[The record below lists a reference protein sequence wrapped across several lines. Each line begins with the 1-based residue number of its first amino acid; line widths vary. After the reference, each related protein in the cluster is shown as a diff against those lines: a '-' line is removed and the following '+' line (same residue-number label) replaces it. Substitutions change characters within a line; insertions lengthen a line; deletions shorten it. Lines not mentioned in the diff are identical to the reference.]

1 MSYTYTNP
9 VINWAVDEVSVSVVD
24 PDTGNVVVKSNK
36 LLPDPAFQST
46 GQLPDNVQGFYPE
59 YYNYALDNLTSN
71 LQETQT
77 NLNTLRNTSITT
89 SDSYL
94 QGGGNLTTN
103 RDITLNTAALI
114 DLIYP
119 VGRILTFADSTNP
132 NTLYA
137 GTTWVKTGEGEV
149 LVGQDTGTFDT
160 LGASVG
166 SEEVTLTA
174 ANMPEHDHYM
184 FTGTNGS
191 ADDLGR
197 GSLTPANA
205 DKAVHV
211 GTTVN
216 TQDDEYSMGA
226 SDTGTADKGLTST
239 AGNASPDAISVVQP
253 SKVVV
258 FWQRTA

>member
-9 VINWAVDEVSVSVVD
+9 VIGWATDDVTVDVVVD
-24 PDTGNVVVKSNK
+24 DVIVTRNNKEEPDNAFK
-36 LLPDPAFQST
+36 LT
-46 GQLPDNVQGFYPE
+46 GQLPDDEQGFYVPF
-59 YYNYALDNLTSN
+59 YNYVLDNVTSN

-94 QGGGNLTTN
+94 DGGGNLN
-103 RDITLNTAALI
+103 SDRDITLNTAAII
-114 DLIYP
+114 DLIYA
-119 VGRILTFADSTNP
+119 VGDIIVTEGGTDP
-132 NTLYA
+132 NTRWS
-137 GTTWVKTGEGEV
+137 GTTWVKTGVGEV
-149 LVGQDTGTFDT
+149 LVGQDTGTFST

-166 SEEVTLTA
+166 SEEVTLAA

-184 FTGTNGS
+184 FTGTDGS

-197 GSLTPANA
+197 GSLTAVNA

-211 GTTVN
+211 GTTID
-216 TQDDEYSMGA
+216 TQDNEYSMGA
-226 SDTGTADKGLTST
+226 SGTGTADKGLTST